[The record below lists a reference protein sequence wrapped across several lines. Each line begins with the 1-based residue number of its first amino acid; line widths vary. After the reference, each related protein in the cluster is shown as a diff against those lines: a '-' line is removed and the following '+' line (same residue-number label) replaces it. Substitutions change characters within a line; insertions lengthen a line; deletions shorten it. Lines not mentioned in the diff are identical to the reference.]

1 MEAAKGSVGTVS
13 TTEFRT
19 NFKIELDGE
28 PFVIL
33 DCQHVKPGKGA
44 AFVKTRVKSLKSG
57 LVQDKTFRSG
67 DKVETPDLE
76 EKEMQYLYQEGD
88 GFCFMDTS
96 SYEQEFLTRAQLD
109 DAAKWLQENVEVSIL
124 FHNGLP
130 IGVEVPNFVNLKIE
144 QTDPGVRGDTAVGG
158 TKPATLETGTVVM
171 VPLFLEEGETIKI
184 DTRTGEYVERA
195 KG

>member
-1 MEAAKGSVGTVS
+1 MS
-13 TTEFRT
+13 R
-19 NFKIELDGE
+19 
-28 PFVIL
+28 
-33 DCQHVKPGKGA
+33 PG
-44 AFVKTRVKSLKSG
+44 VKSLKSG

-76 EKEMQYLYQEGD
+76 EREMQYLYQEGD

-96 SYEQEFLTRAQLD
+96 SYEQEFLTRAQLE
-109 DAAKWLQENVEVSIL
+109 DAAKWLQENVEVTIL

-195 KG
+195 KE

>member
-1 MEAAKGSVGTVS
+1 MGTAS
-13 TTEFRT
+13 TTEFRS
-19 NFKIELDGE
+19 NFKIEMEGE
-28 PFVIL
+28 PFIII

-44 AFVKTRVKSLKSG
+44 AFVKTRIKSLRTG

-67 DKVETPDLE
+67 DKVDTPDLDE
-76 EKEMQYLYQEGD
+76 RAMQYLYPDGD
-88 GFCFMDTS
+88 RYCFMDTKT
-96 SYEQEFLTRAQLD
+96 YEQEFLTRDQLG
-109 DAAKWLQENVEVSIL
+109 DAAKWLQENLEVAIL

-130 IGVEVPNFVNLKIE
+130 IGVDVPNFVTLKIT

-171 VPLFLEEGETIKI
+171 VPLFIEEGESLRI

-195 KG
+195 K